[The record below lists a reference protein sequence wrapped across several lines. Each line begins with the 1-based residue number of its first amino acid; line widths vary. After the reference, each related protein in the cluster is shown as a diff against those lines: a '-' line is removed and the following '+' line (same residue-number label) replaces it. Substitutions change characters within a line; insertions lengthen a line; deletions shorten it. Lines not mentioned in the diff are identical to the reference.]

1 MTLIRKKYSA
11 EFKHKVALAAIK
23 GERTIADLSQHF
35 GVHVSQIQQ
44 WKSHLEKEGATLF
57 SNKQKDSSLS
67 QEAQVA
73 KLHEKIGQL
82 TVERDFLAKALG
94 R

>member
-1 MTLIRKKYSA
+1 MTRIRKNYSA

-23 GERTIADLSQHF
+23 GERTMADLSQHF
-35 GVHVSQIQQ
+35 GVHVSQIHK
-44 WKSHLEKEGATLF
+44 WKSHLEKEGSSVF
-57 SNKQKDSSLS
+57 SDKHTGRSLS
-67 QEAQVA
+67 EDARIS

-82 TVERDFLAKALG
+82 TVERDFLAKVLD